1 MMPTSPDGLR
11 LIARIIALSA
21 GLAHYVGRRALGWM
35 AVASVLL
42 AAAAPARDRP
52 APLADQ
58 PFVAAPLAVGAAW
71 YPEQWP
77 EEEWDADLT
86 LMSEA
91 RLRVVRVGEFAW
103 ARMEPEDG
111 KFDFAWLDRAIA
123 AATRHGLKVV
133 LGTPTAAPP
142 IWLTEQHPDVRR
154 VNADA
159 SVEGPGKRRQFSF
172 ASATYRRFAIRIA
185 GEMARRY
192 GHNPAVVGWQVDNE
206 IGIPSFDADARAQ
219 WAAWL
224 KQRYGTV
231 DAMNQRWSTQY
242 WSQVYRRFD
251 QVPLTTDGKQNP
263 GLVLDARRFQSAVW
277 SSYVNDQAR
286 AIRAAADSRQFVT
299 TNTTMWE
306 DAFNP
311 YEVHAS
317 LDIAAWDEYVPDG
330 RPDWTMLAL
339 HHDVVRG
346 YKNRNFW
353 VMEAQPGWV
362 NWADHNGT
370 LAPGDTRLLAWQAV
384 AHGADAILY
393 WQWRSALNGQEQYHG
408 TLLGPDGKPMPIYD
422 EIRRTATELAAA
434 APILSG
440 TVPSTEIALLYS
452 PDSRWALEQQRFN
465 NAYDPLKVLEEWYR
479 PFARVGQTLDVL
491 PPDADLSR
499 YRLVV
504 APGLNVLPAA
514 VADRLAAWVRAGGH
528 LVLGPRSGM
537 KDADNALWPQR
548 QPGPLALALGAHVIQ
563 YIAPD
568 GPVPVAGFGEADI
581 WTESLEVTDPAV
593 NVVARYG
600 GGAWLSGLP
609 AIVERRLGKGRIT
622 YVGALLGHQGQER
635 LTLQW
640 LKADGLLADDTI
652 PEGLDVVARSG
663 VGKQLMVVI
672 NHSGQ
677 SVTWRPAGDVDL
689 LFSTAA
695 ANAVP
700 GYGVAIYRRR
710 AVRARD

>member
-1 MMPTSPDGLR
+1 MMPTSPDGPR
-11 LIARIIALSA
+11 LIAPLVALSA
-21 GLAHYVGRRALGWM
+21 GVARYVARWASRWM
-35 AVASVLL
+35 AVTAVLL
-42 AAAAPARDRP
+42 AATAPARDRP
-52 APLADQ
+52 LPLADR

-77 EEEWDADLT
+77 EEGWDADLV

-91 RLRVVRVGEFAW
+91 QLRVVRVGEFAW

-123 AATRHGLKVV
+123 AAARHGLKVV

-142 IWLTEQHPDVRR
+142 IWLTEQYPDVRR
-154 VNADA
+154 VNANA
-159 SVEGPGKRRQFSF
+159 SVEGHGKRRQFSF
-172 ASATYRRFAIRIA
+172 ASTTYRRYAIRIA

-192 GHNPAVVGWQVDNE
+192 GHNPAVVGWQIDNE
-206 IGIPSFDADARAQ
+206 IGVPSFDPDAHTQ

-251 QVPLTTDGKQNP
+251 QVPLTTDSKQNP

-286 AIRAAADSRQFVT
+286 AIRAAADPRQFVT
-299 TNTTMWE
+299 TNTTMW
-306 DAFNP
+306 DGAFNP

-346 YKNRNFW
+346 YKNRSFW

-362 NWADHNGT
+362 NWADRNGI

-384 AHGADAILY
+384 AHGANAILF

-408 TLLGPDGKPMPIYD
+408 ALLGPDGKPMPIYD

-440 TVPSTEIALLYS
+440 TIPSTEIALLYS

-465 NAYDPLKVLEEWYR
+465 NAYDPLKVMEEWYR

-499 YRLVV
+499 YRLVI

-548 QPGPLALALGAHVIQ
+548 QPGPLAPALGAHVIQ
-563 YIAPD
+563 YIAPA
-568 GPVPVAGFGEADI
+568 GPVPVAGFGDADI
-581 WTESLEVTDPAV
+581 WTETLEMTDPAV
-593 NVVARYG
+593 NVVARYAD
-600 GGAWLSGLP
+600 GAWLSGLP

-635 LTLQW
+635 LTRQW

-652 PEGLDVVARSG
+652 PEGLDIVARSG

-677 SVTWRPAGDVDL
+677 SVTWRPEGDVDL

-695 ANAVP
+695 ANAIP

-710 AVRARD
+710 VVRAGD